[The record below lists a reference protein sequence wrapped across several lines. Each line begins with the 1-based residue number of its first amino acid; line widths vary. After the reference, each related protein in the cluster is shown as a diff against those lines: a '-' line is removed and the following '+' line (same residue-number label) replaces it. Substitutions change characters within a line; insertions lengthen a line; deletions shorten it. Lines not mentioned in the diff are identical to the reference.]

1 VLHFSVVVNRQSI
14 NAQGS
19 IAMNTLAAVV
29 ALWALSVPAFA
40 QDNHDNKAT
49 VADTAAKVKQLEHDW
64 IDAEKA
70 GDAEKISAILAEDW
84 QAVNS
89 EGTITTKEQLL
100 TDIRSGAQKLDSYE
114 MGVMDVK
121 VFGGG
126 IAVVQGSDTEKS
138 SYKGKDTSG
147 KYVWTDVFVDRNG
160 KWVAVRSQN
169 ALAK

>member
-1 VLHFSVVVNRQSI
+1 
-14 NAQGS
+14 
-19 IAMNTLAAVV
+19 
-29 ALWALSVPAFA
+29 
-40 QDNHDNKAT
+40 
-49 VADTAAKVKQLEHDW
+49 
-64 IDAEKA
+64 
-70 GDAEKISAILAEDW
+70 
-84 QAVNS
+84 
-89 EGTITTKEQLL
+89 L